1 MKKKRF
7 YYFEIIVIC
16 IFMMNFLLMVKCFMG
31 NVIDGFISFVMCMIY
46 VKCFRKW
53 VNVFKYDDIKVV

>member
-1 MKKKRF
+1 
-7 YYFEIIVIC
+7 
-16 IFMMNFLLMVKCFMG
+16 MMNFLLMVKCFMR